1 MKKMSNYEIG
11 LAIGRDAVGYA
22 VIEKNGRLA
31 RFKGKSMWGISRTG
45 MAEQIILCKSPSL
58 DDSIE
63 TLRKLFSD
71 RVAVLDPDF
80 LFRVRSGAAAE
91 DEFDGISSLMGTS
104 FDKKT
109 YLKSCPTIYH
119 LRRQLLNSQKR
130 ADLRLVY
137 LALHHILKHGGCPD
151 DALTLYHKHKTDL
164 RLLKCLY
171 RKYAPMQ
178 YYRMFRANASELKNY
193 VSYICRPS
201 LCTRTELYRTIFIDL
216 GKYMDEEDA
225 SFCFSELRKGIF
237 LPRQTAT
244 PYWSADVE
252 EAVNILKRQSVYYPF
267 LSEYEEPITALIRKR
282 RSEWTSA
289 YMTASVSHAA
299 RIVKEIMKIR
309 QMKPDMIFFTYDGEE
324 GDTGVCRDTVP
335 QMLESICGC
344 TVDYLPFDDLMKVK
358 IACSL
363 YDSRGVNDCFYAQDA
378 FLAAAV
384 GGRLYPCDGS
394 SGDLLAKSRNMDGGD
409 PSVSCQDGTYC
420 LDCYVRHAFGFC
432 HFFESGIPAEIF
444 AYDWR
449 DGNWLETIK
458 SESVWGEKQPFGSR
472 ILYDDREYGVSPSGE
487 LFSIT
492 QLILSQ
498 TSLGVLL
505 KLKKDEKEIAV
516 CEEDYRTLYDELSDK
531 AVHFHPFCRIG
542 SFRPVC
548 RGDFLLLAPADRKK
562 FLFNWIEEMRAGH
575 FLGISVEEFDRDRL
589 EILDRSVTGLFE
601 KKRKF

>member
-1 MKKMSNYEIG
+1 MSNYEIG
-11 LAIGRDAVGYA
+11 LAVGQDAVGYA
-22 VIEKNGRLA
+22 VIEKSGKLA
-31 RFKGKSMWGISRTG
+31 RFKGKSMWGISHTG
-45 MAEQIILCKSPSL
+45 IAEQVILCKSPAL

-71 RVAVLDPDF
+71 RLAVLDPDF

-91 DEFDGISSLMGTS
+91 DEFDGIPSLMGQS

-119 LRRQLLNSQKR
+119 LRRQLLNSQKM

-164 RLLKCLY
+164 RLLKYLY
-171 RKYAPMQ
+171 RKYAPLQ

-201 LCTRTELYRTIFIDL
+201 LCTRTELYRTIFTDL
-216 GKYMDEEDA
+216 EKYMDEEEV
-225 SFCFSELRKGIF
+225 SLCFSELRKGTF
-237 LPRQTAT
+237 LPRAQAAA
-244 PYWSADVE
+244 PYRPADVE

-267 LSEYEEPITALIRKR
+267 LSEYEEPVAALIRKR

-289 YMTASVSHAA
+289 YMTASASHAA

-324 GDTGVCRDTVP
+324 GGTGVCRDTVP

-344 TVDYLPFDDLMKVK
+344 TVDYLPFDMLMRLKRS
-358 IACSL
+358 CTL

-384 GGRLYPCDGS
+384 GGRLCPCDGS
-394 SGDLLAKSRNMDGGD
+394 SGDLSVKSRNMDGGD

-432 HFFESGIPAEIF
+432 HFFESGIPTEIF
-444 AYDWR
+444 IYDLCGR
-449 DGNWLETIK
+449 NWTETIR
-458 SESVWGEKQPFGSR
+458 SGSVWGEKQPFGSR
-472 ILYDDREYGVSPSGE
+472 ILYDGREYGASPSGE
-487 LFSIT
+487 LFSVA

-498 TSLGVLL
+498 SSLGVLL
-505 KLKKDEKEIAV
+505 KLKKDEKGTAV
-516 CEEDYRTLYDELSDK
+516 CEEDYRALYDELSDK
-531 AVHFHPFCRIG
+531 AAHFHPFGRIG
-542 SFRPVC
+542 RFRSVC
-548 RGDFLLLAPADRKK
+548 RDDFLLLAPADRKK
-562 FLFNWIEEMRAGH
+562 FLFDWIEEMRAGH
-575 FLGISVEEFDRDRL
+575 LLGISVEELDRDRL

-601 KKRKF
+601 KKSKL